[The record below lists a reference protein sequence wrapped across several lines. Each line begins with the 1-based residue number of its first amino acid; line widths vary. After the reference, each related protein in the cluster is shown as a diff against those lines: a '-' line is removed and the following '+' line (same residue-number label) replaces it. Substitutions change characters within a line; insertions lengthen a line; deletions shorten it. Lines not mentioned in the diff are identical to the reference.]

1 MGYIFYLMGKS
12 SSGKDTIYQELINI
26 EGFPLKTVKGYTTRP
41 MRSGETNGVEY
52 YFVDN
57 TQFKEMDN
65 QGIIIE
71 YRNYNTVHG
80 VWSYFTADDGQV
92 NLENYNYIMIG
103 TLESYEKI
111 RNYYGKDK
119 LVPLYIEIE
128 DGERLSRALER
139 EKKQENPRYAEMCR
153 RFLADLEDFSDENL
167 EKCEINIRYNSY
179 SSKECTKLINRVIN
193 EKINR

>member
-12 SSGKDTIYQELINI
+12 SSGKDTIYKGLINMK
-26 EGFPLKTVKGYTTRP
+26 GFPLKTVKGYTTRP

-52 YFVDN
+52 HFVDN
-57 TQFKEMDN
+57 FQFNEMLDK
-65 QGIIIE
+65 GIIIE

-92 NLENYNYIMIG
+92 NLEKESYIMMG

-128 DGERLSRALER
+128 DGERLARALER
-139 EKKQENPRYAEMCR
+139 ERKQENPRYAEMCR
-153 RFLADLEDFSDENL
+153 RYLADLEDFKDENL
-167 EKCEINIRYNSY
+167 EKCGIDIRYNSF
-179 SSKECTKLINRVIN
+179 SSKECTKLISSVIN
-193 EKINR
+193 EKIN